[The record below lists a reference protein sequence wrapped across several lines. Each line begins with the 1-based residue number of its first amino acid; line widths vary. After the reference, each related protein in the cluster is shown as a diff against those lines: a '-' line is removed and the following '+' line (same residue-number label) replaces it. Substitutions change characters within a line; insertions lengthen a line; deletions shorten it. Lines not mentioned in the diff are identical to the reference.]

1 MNATTILVLD
11 DEPFIRMNLAT
22 YLEDEGFN
30 VLEAATA
37 EHALQL
43 LETHEVSLVVVDLR
57 LPGIDGASFIRFAKM
72 KDDSLQFIIHTGS
85 LEYRLEENLKA
96 LGLKTSDI
104 FCKPVKDMVVM
115 SQTIVERLL
124 PRLEFV

>member
-22 YLEDEGFN
+22 YLEDEGFR

-43 LETHEVSLVVVDLR
+43 LESHAVSLVVVDLR

-72 KDDSLQFIIHTGS
+72 KDDALQFIIHTGS

-96 LGLKTSDI
+96 LGLKAGDI
-104 FCKPVKDMVVM
+104 FCKPVKDMVLM
-115 SQTIVERLL
+115 NQAIVERLL